1 MDIAA
6 VEALVY
12 ARRPEAAAQLIELLF
27 RVATG
32 KVRLEGDAQDKQ
44 HAGIEPAATRLA
56 AAAGACVLDP
66 ELKLGERDIGR
77 LALLGRTIAGVFAAS
92 AFGSSDHLLAAL
104 GARDTASF
112 VRLWQEDPQRFA
124 KALMLLSLDCKLPI
138 DVEVLFAAPPQLALL
153 AYLNLLSAKPIA
165 SLAGQAR
172 RERLLELAP
181 RLAPAELPRTLN
193 HLVLLSSGWMLCS
206 YAERRD
212 KHRVKAT
219 LNRILRA
226 WMLKGGMTD
235 AELPAARAVV
245 ARPLLLVAAEIL
257 HSNHVQYRYF
267 GQYLRQ
273 LRGRFRLELFTE
285 ESQVDGH
292 VRALFDEV
300 HLYRSSGGARTL
312 GQAVALVKHLRP
324 DLIFWPSVGMRH
336 WGPAMANLRLAP
348 IQFTALGHS
357 ASTFCDA
364 IDYYLTEE
372 GYVGDPAL
380 FSEKLVLLADES
392 LVFERSP
399 QYRPVAPRLRERAQ
413 PLRVALPSNLLKL
426 NPAFIAVLRRIQGA
440 AGRPL
445 EFHVFPNVSGIEL
458 HSTRRALARELRG
471 STVFGIMPY
480 NRYLERLS
488 ACDLNLS
495 PFPFGG
501 LHSVVD
507 SLRQGLPV
515 VAMEGLEPHARTDAM
530 LLRRL
535 RMPEWLICKDVEG
548 YAAAALRV
556 IDDDDLRLE
565 LGRQALAL
573 DIDRVLYGDG
583 ATPLRTEVADAVW
596 WLYRNHEAIQGSGR
610 KVFAAADRVASSAV

>member
-1 MDIAA
+1 
-6 VEALVY
+6 
-12 ARRPEAAAQLIELLF
+12 
-27 RVATG
+27 
-32 KVRLEGDAQDKQ
+32 
-44 HAGIEPAATRLA
+44 
-56 AAAGACVLDP
+56 
-66 ELKLGERDIGR
+66 
-77 LALLGRTIAGVFAAS
+77 
-92 AFGSSDHLLAAL
+92 
-104 GARDTASF
+104 
-112 VRLWQEDPQRFA
+112 
-124 KALMLLSLDCKLPI
+124 
-138 DVEVLFAAPPQLALL
+138 
-153 AYLNLLSAKPIA
+153 
-165 SLAGQAR
+165 
-172 RERLLELAP
+172 
-181 RLAPAELPRTLN
+181 
-193 HLVLLSSGWMLCS
+193 MLCS

-245 ARPLLLVAAEIL
+245 ERPLLLVAAEICIPTTSSTVISASTCASCAAASGL
-257 HSNHVQYRYF
+257 SCSPRKARWT
-267 GQYLRQ
+267 G
-273 LRGRFRLELFTE
+273 TC
-285 ESQVDGH
+285 
-292 VRALFDEV
+292 A
-300 HLYRSSGGARTL
+300 RSSTRCTSTGAAAAPGRS
-312 GQAVALVKHLRP
+312 ARRSRWSNALRP

-380 FSEKLVLLADES
+380 FSEQLVLLPDES

-458 HSTRRALARELRG
+458 HNTRRALARELRG

-535 RMPEWLICKDVEG
+535 RMPEWLICKEVEG

-556 IDDDDLRLE
+556 IDDDHLRLE
-565 LGRQALAL
+565 LSRQALAL